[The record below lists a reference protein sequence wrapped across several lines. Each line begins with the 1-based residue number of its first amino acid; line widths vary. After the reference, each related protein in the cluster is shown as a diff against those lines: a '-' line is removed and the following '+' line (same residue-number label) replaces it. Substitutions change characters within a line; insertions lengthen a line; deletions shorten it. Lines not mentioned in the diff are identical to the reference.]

1 MSLAALG
8 TNQTQRGG
16 SQGLDCFVLH
26 CFLPLTL
33 SVTWIVIGGGGCV
46 ENQACLA
53 RMETGTI
60 RLIHRTDGPERLRT
74 KDMTKG
80 QK

>member
-1 MSLAALG
+1 MSLATLG

-16 SQGLDCFVLH
+16 SQGLDCFVLR

-46 ENQACLA
+46 DENQACLNGD
-53 RMETGTI
+53 RNYQ
-60 RLIHRTDGPERLRT
+60 TDPQ
-74 KDMTKG
+74 D
-80 QK
+80 